1 MIRTVTIACSLPKA
15 EADALNL
22 ESGAVY
28 TRVLVEHYRVYRRTG
43 HWLSVGAGCRIED
56 HLGGPTILHAH
67 SRDAA
72 QQAFYRAI
80 KTART
85 NRRDGLNGKYPHK
98 RKRFRTTIWKNTG
111 IRVRDGVLLLA
122 RARGLEPVR
131 VSLPSHPADLPEDAF
146 REARLVWEK
155 ATQRYEW
162 HLVIEDR
169 QAPKDSPGG
178 NVVAV
183 DLGEIHPAATTNGE
197 ENMIVTCRA
206 LRSLNQYTN
215 KRLAA
220 LGHKQAAKVKG
231 SRRWRRLQRRKNRF
245 LAQQRRRKRDMEHK
259 ISREVVDW
267 AVERKA
273 GTIAIGDVRDVADG
287 KRLNRKSQQKVG
299 NWSHGKQRQYITYK
313 AAAEGIEVE
322 LQDEAYTS
330 QTCPQCR
337 RRYKPTGREYS
348 CRRCGFLAH
357 RDIVGASNI
366 LSLTLHGE
374 VGRVTPPGKI
384 KYRQPFGRGDKREIE
399 WSFSRESEGK
409 RSPLDTRQVA
419 SAGVDARHARQSEEA
434 AAL

>member
-1 MIRTVTIACSLPKA
+1 MIRTVTFACSLPKTD
-15 EADALNL
+15 ADVLNL

-28 TRVLVEHYRVYRRTG
+28 TRVLVEHYRVYRHTG
-43 HWLSVGAGCRIED
+43 HWLSVGAACRIED
-56 HLGGPTILHAH
+56 RLGGPTILHAH

-72 QQAFYRAI
+72 QQAFYKAI

-85 NRRDGLNGKYPHK
+85 NRRDGLGGQYPHK

-131 VSLPSHPADLPEDAF
+131 VSLPSHLVDLPEDAF

-155 ATQRYEW
+155 ATRRYEW
-162 HLVIEDR
+162 HLVVEDG
-169 QAPKDSPGG
+169 QTPKDSPGDS
-178 NVVAV
+178 VVAV
-183 DLGEIHPAATTNGE
+183 DLGEIHPAAATDGE
-197 ENMIVTCRA
+197 ENVIVSCRA

-220 LGHKQAAKVKG
+220 LSHKQAGKVKG
-231 SRRWRRLQRRKNRF
+231 SRGWRRLQRRKNRF

-273 GTIAIGDVRDVADG
+273 GTIVIGDVRDVADG

-299 NWSHGKQRQYITYK
+299 NWSHGKQRQYIQYK
-313 AAAEGIEVE
+313 AAAEGIEVA

-330 QTCPQCR
+330 QTCPQCG

-348 CRRCGFLAH
+348 CRRCGFLGH

-366 LSLTLHGE
+366 LSRTLHGE
-374 VGRVTPPGKI
+374 VGKVVPPSAI
-384 KYRQPFGRGDKREIE
+384 KYRQPFGRARKREIE
-399 WSFSRESEGK
+399 WSFSREGEGK
-409 RSPLDTRQVA
+409 RSPADTGQVA
-419 SAGVDARHARQSEEA
+419 SAGVVARHARQSEEA

>member
-1 MIRTVTIACSLPKA
+1 MIRTVTFTCSLPKA

-28 TRVLVEHYRVYRRTG
+28 SHVLVEHYRVYRHTG
-43 HWLSVGAGCRIED
+43 HWLSVNAACRIED
-56 HLGGPTILHAH
+56 RLGGPTILHAH

-72 QQAFYRAI
+72 QQAFYKAV

-85 NRRDGLNGKYPHK
+85 NRRKGLNSKYPHK

-122 RARGLEPVR
+122 RAKGFEPVR
-131 VSLPSHPADLPEDAF
+131 VSLPSHLTELPEEAF
-146 REARLVWEK
+146 REARLVWEN
-155 ATQRYEW
+155 AARHYEW
-162 HLVIEDR
+162 HMVIEDG
-169 QAPKDSPGG
+169 QAPKGSPGD

-183 DLGEIHPAATTNGE
+183 DLGEIHPAAATDGE
-197 ENMIVTCRA
+197 EGVVVSCRA

-215 KRLAA
+215 KRLAE
-220 LGHKQAAKVKG
+220 LSHKQAAKVKG
-231 SRRWRRLQRRKNRF
+231 SRGWRRLQRRRNRF

-267 AVERKA
+267 AVERGA
-273 GTIAIGDVRDVADG
+273 GTIVIGDVRDIADG

-299 NWSHGKQRQYITYK
+299 NWSHGKQRQYIEYK
-313 AAAEGIEVE
+313 AAAEGIEGI

-337 RRYKPTGREYS
+337 HRYKPTGREYS
-348 CRRCGFLAH
+348 CRRCGFLGH

-366 LSLTLHGE
+366 LSLALHGK
-374 VGRVTPPGKI
+374 VGQVMPPGTV
-384 KYRQPFGRGDKREIE
+384 KYRQPFGRADKQEIE
-399 WSFSRESEGK
+399 WSFSRKREGK
-409 RSPLDTRQVA
+409 RSPLDTGQVA
-419 SAGVDARHARQSEEA
+419 SAGVVALHTRQSEEA